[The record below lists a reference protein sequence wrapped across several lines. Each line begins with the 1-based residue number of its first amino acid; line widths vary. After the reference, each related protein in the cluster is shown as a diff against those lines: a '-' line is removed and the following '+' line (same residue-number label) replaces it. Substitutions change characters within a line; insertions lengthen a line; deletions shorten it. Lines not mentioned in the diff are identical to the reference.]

1 MVFRVFWV
9 SSKFFIIV
17 ISSWWVNIE
26 TAKKYLN
33 RPCLNRADETNS
45 FASDLQKGRVLAAE
59 HSPIRNLN
67 IFTGVTRRTSAAVV
81 INQLLSIYVLLVG
94 GILFVVFSFS
104 NAHSPSRNYNANRKG
119 SELFLN
125 SILRLNVIK
134 KVITQKAHF
143 IIYYGIA
150 GGLLVSC
157 DDFRWFS
164 ISKTFLWEFL
174 SVSHVMSRLTCFKR
188 KYIETEIKDFL
199 FTFYDN
205 PLFFELRMIND
216 FLLTLVM
223 GCLFNVTKS
232 RKPQL
237 FLVPNIMLE

>member
-1 MVFRVFWV
+1 M
-9 SSKFFIIV
+9 
-17 ISSWWVNIE
+17 
-26 TAKKYLN
+26 
-33 RPCLNRADETNS
+33 NRADQTNS

-67 IFTGVTRRTSAAVV
+67 IFTGVTRGTSAAVV

-150 GGLLVSC
+150 VGLLVSC
-157 DDFRWFS
+157 DDFR
-164 ISKTFLWEFL
+164 
-174 SVSHVMSRLTCFKR
+174 
-188 KYIETEIKDFL
+188 
-199 FTFYDN
+199 
-205 PLFFELRMIND
+205 
-216 FLLTLVM
+216 
-223 GCLFNVTKS
+223 
-232 RKPQL
+232 
-237 FLVPNIMLE
+237 

>member
-1 MVFRVFWV
+1 M
-9 SSKFFIIV
+9 
-17 ISSWWVNIE
+17 
-26 TAKKYLN
+26 
-33 RPCLNRADETNS
+33 NRADQTNS

-67 IFTGVTRRTSAAVV
+67 IFTGVTRGTSAAVV

-94 GILFVVFSFS
+94 SILFVVFSFS

-125 SILRLNVIK
+125 SILRLKVIK

-157 DDFRWFS
+157 DDFR
-164 ISKTFLWEFL
+164 
-174 SVSHVMSRLTCFKR
+174 
-188 KYIETEIKDFL
+188 
-199 FTFYDN
+199 
-205 PLFFELRMIND
+205 
-216 FLLTLVM
+216 
-223 GCLFNVTKS
+223 
-232 RKPQL
+232 
-237 FLVPNIMLE
+237 

>member
-1 MVFRVFWV
+1 M
-9 SSKFFIIV
+9 
-17 ISSWWVNIE
+17 NH
-26 TAKKYLN
+26 
-33 RPCLNRADETNS
+33 ADQTNS

-157 DDFRWFS
+157 DDFR
-164 ISKTFLWEFL
+164 
-174 SVSHVMSRLTCFKR
+174 
-188 KYIETEIKDFL
+188 
-199 FTFYDN
+199 
-205 PLFFELRMIND
+205 
-216 FLLTLVM
+216 
-223 GCLFNVTKS
+223 
-232 RKPQL
+232 
-237 FLVPNIMLE
+237 

>member
-1 MVFRVFWV
+1 M
-9 SSKFFIIV
+9 
-17 ISSWWVNIE
+17 
-26 TAKKYLN
+26 
-33 RPCLNRADETNS
+33 NRADQTNS

-67 IFTGVTRRTSAAVV
+67 IFTGVTRGTSAAVV

-125 SILRLNVIK
+125 SILRLKVIK

-157 DDFRWFS
+157 DDFR
-164 ISKTFLWEFL
+164 
-174 SVSHVMSRLTCFKR
+174 
-188 KYIETEIKDFL
+188 
-199 FTFYDN
+199 
-205 PLFFELRMIND
+205 
-216 FLLTLVM
+216 
-223 GCLFNVTKS
+223 
-232 RKPQL
+232 
-237 FLVPNIMLE
+237 

>member
-1 MVFRVFWV
+1 M
-9 SSKFFIIV
+9 
-17 ISSWWVNIE
+17 
-26 TAKKYLN
+26 
-33 RPCLNRADETNS
+33 NRADQTNS

-157 DDFRWFS
+157 DDFR
-164 ISKTFLWEFL
+164 
-174 SVSHVMSRLTCFKR
+174 
-188 KYIETEIKDFL
+188 
-199 FTFYDN
+199 
-205 PLFFELRMIND
+205 
-216 FLLTLVM
+216 
-223 GCLFNVTKS
+223 
-232 RKPQL
+232 
-237 FLVPNIMLE
+237 

>member
-1 MVFRVFWV
+1 M
-9 SSKFFIIV
+9 
-17 ISSWWVNIE
+17 
-26 TAKKYLN
+26 
-33 RPCLNRADETNS
+33 NRADQTNS

-67 IFTGVTRRTSAAVV
+67 IFTGVTRGTSAAVV

-94 GILFVVFSFS
+94 SILFVVFSFS

-157 DDFRWFS
+157 DDFR
-164 ISKTFLWEFL
+164 
-174 SVSHVMSRLTCFKR
+174 
-188 KYIETEIKDFL
+188 
-199 FTFYDN
+199 
-205 PLFFELRMIND
+205 
-216 FLLTLVM
+216 
-223 GCLFNVTKS
+223 
-232 RKPQL
+232 
-237 FLVPNIMLE
+237 

>member
-1 MVFRVFWV
+1 M
-9 SSKFFIIV
+9 
-17 ISSWWVNIE
+17 
-26 TAKKYLN
+26 
-33 RPCLNRADETNS
+33 NRADQTNS

-150 GGLLVSC
+150 VGLLVSC
-157 DDFRWFS
+157 DDFR
-164 ISKTFLWEFL
+164 
-174 SVSHVMSRLTCFKR
+174 
-188 KYIETEIKDFL
+188 
-199 FTFYDN
+199 
-205 PLFFELRMIND
+205 
-216 FLLTLVM
+216 
-223 GCLFNVTKS
+223 
-232 RKPQL
+232 
-237 FLVPNIMLE
+237 

>member
-1 MVFRVFWV
+1 M
-9 SSKFFIIV
+9 
-17 ISSWWVNIE
+17 
-26 TAKKYLN
+26 
-33 RPCLNRADETNS
+33 NRADQTNS

-150 GGLLVSC
+150 RGLLVSC
-157 DDFRWFS
+157 DDFR
-164 ISKTFLWEFL
+164 
-174 SVSHVMSRLTCFKR
+174 
-188 KYIETEIKDFL
+188 
-199 FTFYDN
+199 
-205 PLFFELRMIND
+205 
-216 FLLTLVM
+216 
-223 GCLFNVTKS
+223 
-232 RKPQL
+232 
-237 FLVPNIMLE
+237 

>member
-1 MVFRVFWV
+1 M
-9 SSKFFIIV
+9 
-17 ISSWWVNIE
+17 
-26 TAKKYLN
+26 
-33 RPCLNRADETNS
+33 NRADQTNS

-125 SILRLNVIK
+125 SILRLKVIK

-157 DDFRWFS
+157 DDFR
-164 ISKTFLWEFL
+164 
-174 SVSHVMSRLTCFKR
+174 
-188 KYIETEIKDFL
+188 
-199 FTFYDN
+199 
-205 PLFFELRMIND
+205 
-216 FLLTLVM
+216 
-223 GCLFNVTKS
+223 
-232 RKPQL
+232 
-237 FLVPNIMLE
+237 

>member
-1 MVFRVFWV
+1 M
-9 SSKFFIIV
+9 
-17 ISSWWVNIE
+17 
-26 TAKKYLN
+26 
-33 RPCLNRADETNS
+33 NRADQTNS

-134 KVITQKAHF
+134 KVIMQKAHF

-157 DDFRWFS
+157 DDFR
-164 ISKTFLWEFL
+164 
-174 SVSHVMSRLTCFKR
+174 
-188 KYIETEIKDFL
+188 
-199 FTFYDN
+199 
-205 PLFFELRMIND
+205 
-216 FLLTLVM
+216 
-223 GCLFNVTKS
+223 
-232 RKPQL
+232 
-237 FLVPNIMLE
+237 

>member
-1 MVFRVFWV
+1 M
-9 SSKFFIIV
+9 
-17 ISSWWVNIE
+17 
-26 TAKKYLN
+26 
-33 RPCLNRADETNS
+33 NRADQTNS

-67 IFTGVTRRTSAAVV
+67 IFTGVTRGTSAAVV

-94 GILFVVFSFS
+94 SILFVVFSFS

-150 GGLLVSC
+150 RGLLVSC
-157 DDFRWFS
+157 DDFR
-164 ISKTFLWEFL
+164 
-174 SVSHVMSRLTCFKR
+174 
-188 KYIETEIKDFL
+188 
-199 FTFYDN
+199 
-205 PLFFELRMIND
+205 
-216 FLLTLVM
+216 
-223 GCLFNVTKS
+223 
-232 RKPQL
+232 
-237 FLVPNIMLE
+237 

>member
-1 MVFRVFWV
+1 M
-9 SSKFFIIV
+9 
-17 ISSWWVNIE
+17 
-26 TAKKYLN
+26 
-33 RPCLNRADETNS
+33 NRADQTNS

-67 IFTGVTRRTSAAVV
+67 IFTGVTRGTSAAVV

-94 GILFVVFSFS
+94 SILFVVFSFS

-125 SILRLNVIK
+125 SILRLKVIK

-157 DDFRWFS
+157 NDFR
-164 ISKTFLWEFL
+164 
-174 SVSHVMSRLTCFKR
+174 
-188 KYIETEIKDFL
+188 
-199 FTFYDN
+199 
-205 PLFFELRMIND
+205 
-216 FLLTLVM
+216 
-223 GCLFNVTKS
+223 
-232 RKPQL
+232 
-237 FLVPNIMLE
+237 

>member
-1 MVFRVFWV
+1 M
-9 SSKFFIIV
+9 
-17 ISSWWVNIE
+17 
-26 TAKKYLN
+26 
-33 RPCLNRADETNS
+33 NRADQTNS

-59 HSPIRNLN
+59 HSPSRNLN

-157 DDFRWFS
+157 DDFR
-164 ISKTFLWEFL
+164 
-174 SVSHVMSRLTCFKR
+174 
-188 KYIETEIKDFL
+188 
-199 FTFYDN
+199 
-205 PLFFELRMIND
+205 
-216 FLLTLVM
+216 
-223 GCLFNVTKS
+223 
-232 RKPQL
+232 
-237 FLVPNIMLE
+237 

>member
-1 MVFRVFWV
+1 M
-9 SSKFFIIV
+9 
-17 ISSWWVNIE
+17 
-26 TAKKYLN
+26 
-33 RPCLNRADETNS
+33 NRADQTNS

-67 IFTGVTRRTSAAVV
+67 IFTGVTRRTSTAVV

-157 DDFRWFS
+157 DDFR
-164 ISKTFLWEFL
+164 
-174 SVSHVMSRLTCFKR
+174 
-188 KYIETEIKDFL
+188 
-199 FTFYDN
+199 
-205 PLFFELRMIND
+205 
-216 FLLTLVM
+216 
-223 GCLFNVTKS
+223 
-232 RKPQL
+232 
-237 FLVPNIMLE
+237 

>member
-1 MVFRVFWV
+1 M
-9 SSKFFIIV
+9 
-17 ISSWWVNIE
+17 
-26 TAKKYLN
+26 
-33 RPCLNRADETNS
+33 NRADQTNS
-45 FASDLQKGRVLAAE
+45 FASDLQKGRILAAE

-67 IFTGVTRRTSAAVV
+67 VFTGVTRGTSAAVV

-125 SILRLNVIK
+125 SILRLKVIK

-157 DDFRWFS
+157 DDFR
-164 ISKTFLWEFL
+164 
-174 SVSHVMSRLTCFKR
+174 
-188 KYIETEIKDFL
+188 
-199 FTFYDN
+199 
-205 PLFFELRMIND
+205 
-216 FLLTLVM
+216 
-223 GCLFNVTKS
+223 
-232 RKPQL
+232 
-237 FLVPNIMLE
+237 

>member
-1 MVFRVFWV
+1 M
-9 SSKFFIIV
+9 
-17 ISSWWVNIE
+17 
-26 TAKKYLN
+26 
-33 RPCLNRADETNS
+33 NRADQTNS

-104 NAHSPSRNYNANRKG
+104 NAHSPSRNYTANRKG

-157 DDFRWFS
+157 DDFR
-164 ISKTFLWEFL
+164 
-174 SVSHVMSRLTCFKR
+174 
-188 KYIETEIKDFL
+188 
-199 FTFYDN
+199 
-205 PLFFELRMIND
+205 
-216 FLLTLVM
+216 
-223 GCLFNVTKS
+223 
-232 RKPQL
+232 
-237 FLVPNIMLE
+237 

>member
-1 MVFRVFWV
+1 M
-9 SSKFFIIV
+9 
-17 ISSWWVNIE
+17 
-26 TAKKYLN
+26 
-33 RPCLNRADETNS
+33 NRADQTNS

-94 GILFVVFSFS
+94 SILFVVFSFS

-125 SILRLNVIK
+125 SILRLKVIK

-157 DDFRWFS
+157 DDFR
-164 ISKTFLWEFL
+164 
-174 SVSHVMSRLTCFKR
+174 
-188 KYIETEIKDFL
+188 
-199 FTFYDN
+199 
-205 PLFFELRMIND
+205 
-216 FLLTLVM
+216 
-223 GCLFNVTKS
+223 
-232 RKPQL
+232 
-237 FLVPNIMLE
+237 